1 MRWSLVGPLSLLFA
15 GALCGEMVRAQTRAQ
30 TKPEMKHSIV
40 VTHYAITGIV
50 VSSID
55 ESPVPHC
62 RLTPKL
68 EVHGSFGNR
77 RFPASTDSFAADD
90 HGRFSIPVPSAGA
103 WNLMASA
110 RGYVTQSF
118 EEHGAFS
125 SSVVLTA
132 DSPTI
137 DIRFTLSPEA
147 SIKGLV
153 LDEAG
158 EPVRD
163 AQISLSLVPPPSPGG
178 PPANGSA
185 GANARTDDRG
195 MYELANL
202 SPGSY
207 RLMVRAHPWYAE
219 ATQQSGSSVDDEPPL
234 DPSFDVA
241 YPPTWFPGSS
251 DVSTSETIVLHAGDT
266 RQADF
271 HLVPIPSIHL
281 KIIPPTGTVGSGA
294 VNGRQGQAFPMVEE
308 ITPGSNGPR
317 AISVTTRRDP
327 QGEFD
332 VSGLTPGLY
341 QVRLLMP
348 GEEARSTM
356 VDVKANSVRTLDL
369 GAPASDIARI
379 TMHID
384 GFTGG
389 TAEES
394 GNRRGGGLRVNLIDT
409 DTQHGTFS
417 SMGNEGRFA
426 GRRVSK
432 EPTTDRTL
440 EVPPGRY
447 EVVLQGGPNVYLIGL
462 TTKGADVSG
471 RYVTVPAGET
481 TLTVHVA
488 NGRTNLSGIA
498 TLEGKPVMAAM
509 VLLVPITIEEPDSIG
524 FLRQDQTNTDGSFDI
539 DNVIPGKYILLAI
552 DRGWQINLGDRST
565 LRRYLTQGVPMELK
579 PSATVKQNVI
589 AQTP

>member
-1 MRWSLVGPLSLLFA
+1 MRQSQVGLLSLLFA
-15 GALCGEMVRAQTRAQ
+15 GSLWGGLGRAQTRAP
-30 TKPEMKHSIV
+30 TKPEMKHDTV
-40 VTHYAITGIV
+40 VKHYAITGIV

-55 ESPVPHC
+55 GSPVPHC
-62 RLTPKL
+62 KLTPKL
-68 EVHGSFGNR
+68 VVHGSFGNR
-77 RFPASTDSFAADD
+77 RFPASTDSFSADD
-90 HGRFSIPVPSAGA
+90 HGRFSIPLPSAGG
-103 WNLMASA
+103 WNLRASA
-110 RGYVTQSF
+110 RGYVTQSY

-137 DIRFTLSPEA
+137 DIRFTLSPDA
-147 SIKGLV
+147 NIKGIV

-178 PPANGSA
+178 PPANASA

-195 MYELANL
+195 IYELANL

-207 RLMVRAHPWYAE
+207 RLIARAHPWYAE
-219 ATQQSGSSVDDEPPL
+219 AAQQSGASVAYGPSL
-234 DPSFDVA
+234 DPSLDVA
-241 YPPTWFPGSS
+241 YAPTWFPGSS
-251 DVSTSETIVLHAGDT
+251 DVANAETIVMHAGDT

-281 KIIPPTGTVGSGA
+281 KIIPPTGAVGPAAAS
-294 VNGRQGQAFPMVEE
+294 GRQGQAFPMVEE
-308 ITPGSNGPR
+308 ITPDSSGSR
-317 AISVTTRRDP
+317 AVSVTTRRDP

-341 QVRLLMP
+341 QVRLMIP
-348 GEEARSTM
+348 GEQGRSTI
-356 VDVKANSVRTLDL
+356 VDVKSNSVRTLDL
-369 GAPASDIARI
+369 GVPPSDIARI
-379 TMHID
+379 TIHMD
-384 GFTGG
+384 GLTVA

-394 GNRRGGGLRVNLIDT
+394 GDRRGSGLRVNLIDT
-409 DTQHGTFS
+409 DTQRGTFS
-417 SMGNEGRFA
+417 SMGDEGRFA
-426 GRRVSK
+426 GRRVSR
-432 EPTTDRTL
+432 EPTADRTI

-462 TTKGADVSG
+462 TAKGADASG
-471 RYVTVPAGET
+471 RYVTVSAGES
-481 TLTVHVA
+481 TLTVHVT

-498 TLEGKPVMAAM
+498 TIEGKPVIGAM
-509 VLLVPITIEEPDSIG
+509 VLLVPITIEEPDSIV
-524 FLRQDQTNTDGSFDI
+524 FLRQDQTNTDGSFAI

-552 DRGWQINLGDRST
+552 DRGWQINWGDRST
-565 LRRYLTQGVPMELK
+565 LRRYLTQGVPLELK
-579 PSATVKQNVI
+579 PSAAVKQNVI

>member
-1 MRWSLVGPLSLLFA
+1 MRGSFVGPLLLVFA
-15 GALCGEMVRAQTRAQ
+15 GVSWGGLGAQTRAQ
-30 TKPEMKHSIV
+30 KPEMKHGTV
-40 VTHYAITGIV
+40 VTQYAITGIV

-55 ESPVPHC
+55 GSSVPHC
-62 RLTPKL
+62 KLTPKL

-90 HGRFSIPVPSAGA
+90 HGRFSIPLPSAGG
-103 WNLMASA
+103 WNLRASA
-110 RGYVTQSF
+110 RGYVTQSY

-137 DIRFTLSPEA
+137 DIRFALSPEA
-147 SIKGLV
+147 SIKGIV

-178 PPANGSA
+178 PPANGRA

-195 MYELANL
+195 MYELVNL

-207 RLMVRAHPWYAE
+207 RLMARSHPWYAE
-219 ATQQSGSSVDDEPPL
+219 AVQQSGPSVADGPPL
-234 DPSFDVA
+234 DPSLDVA
-241 YPPTWFPGSS
+241 YPPTWFPGIS
-251 DVSTSETIVLHAGDT
+251 DVANAETIVLHAGDT

-281 KIIPPTGTVGSGA
+281 KIIPPTGAVGPAA
-294 VNGRQGQAFPMVEE
+294 VNGRQAQALPMVEE
-308 ITPGSNGPR
+308 ISPDSTGPR

-341 QVRLLMP
+341 QVRLMRP
-348 GEEARSTM
+348 GEQGRSTI

-369 GAPASDIARI
+369 GVPPSDIARI
-379 TMHID
+379 TIHID
-384 GFTGG
+384 GLTGA

-394 GNRRGGGLRVNLIDT
+394 GDRRGGGLRVNLIDT
-409 DTQHGTFS
+409 DTQRGTFS
-417 SMGNEGRFA
+417 SMGDEGRFA
-426 GRRVSK
+426 GRRVSR
-432 EPTTDRTL
+432 EPTTDLTL

-462 TTKGADVSG
+462 TAKGADASG
-471 RYVTVPAGET
+471 RYMTVSAGET

-498 TLEGKPVMAAM
+498 TIEGKPVMGAM
-509 VLLVPITIEEPDSIG
+509 VLLVPITIEDPDSIG
-524 FLRQDQTNTDGSFDI
+524 FLRQDQTNTDGSFAI

-552 DRGWQINLGDRST
+552 DRGWQINWGDRST

-579 PSATVKQNVI
+579 PSAAVKQNVI